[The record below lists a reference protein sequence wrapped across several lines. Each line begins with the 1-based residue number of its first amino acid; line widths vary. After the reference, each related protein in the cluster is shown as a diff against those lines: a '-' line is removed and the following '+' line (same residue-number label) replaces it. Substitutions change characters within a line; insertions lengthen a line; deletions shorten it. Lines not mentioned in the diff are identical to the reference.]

1 MKGFIIWLALLVPA
15 FSFAQ
20 NQGTI
25 TVRKK
30 TQNNEV
36 IDVSTDYS
44 SILTDND
51 SLFTVV
57 EVMPSFTGGA
67 EKMYEYLSKNIKVHS
82 HITDSRTI
90 YCQFVIE
97 KDGSVSTIKFLR
109 DSTINQLIKKEIT
122 DALVKMPKWKPG
134 LQFGEPVRVRYTLP
148 ILFCYPR

>member
-36 IDVSTDYS
+36 IDVSTEY
-44 SILTDND
+44 LTMLANSD
-51 SLFTVV
+51 SLYTIVD
-57 EVMPSFTGGA
+57 VMPSFTGGA

-82 HITDSRTI
+82 HITDSKTI
-90 YCQFVIE
+90 YCQFIIE
-97 KDGSVSTIKFLR
+97 RDGSVSTIKFLR
-109 DSTINQLIKKEIT
+109 DSTINPLIKKEIT

-134 LQFGEPVRVRYTLP
+134 KQREEVVRVKFTLP
-148 ILFCYPR
+148 IVFKL

>member
-20 NQGTI
+20 NQGNI

-36 IDVSTDYS
+36 IDVSTEY
-44 SILTDND
+44 LTMLANSD
-51 SLFTVV
+51 SLYTIVD
-57 EVMPSFTGGA
+57 VMPSFTGGA

-82 HITDSRTI
+82 HITDSKTI
-90 YCQFVIE
+90 YCQFIIE
-97 KDGSVSTIKFLR
+97 KDGEVSCVETLRAIGVDDETKISWIKA
-109 DSTINQLIKKEIT
+109 IEQ
-122 DALVKMPKWKPG
+122 MPKWKPG